1 MCADDHGR
9 ETIVLSWVLNS
20 PSLTEEI
27 IDASKLQTQ
36 NTVIKPW
43 HWNTIFFFSV
53 LFLTC
58 YRNFPSE
65 DDFQYLKK

>member
-43 HWNTIFFFSV
+43 HWNTIFFLVFYFSHV
-53 LFLTC
+53 IGI
-58 YRNFPSE
+58 FPRRMTFST
-65 DDFQYLKK
+65 